1 MNIEVVG
8 YMATAI
14 IALSLTPQVY
24 KSWKTKSTKDI
35 SIPWIL
41 VYITG
46 LFLWIIYGVGIASN
60 PLTLS
65 ATIEILVAISLLIL
79 KLKYK

>member
-1 MNIEVVG
+1 MNIEVIG
-8 YMATAI
+8 YMATALMAI
-14 IALSLTPQVY
+14 SLSPQVY
-24 KSWKTKSTKDI
+24 KSWTTKSTKDI

-41 VYITG
+41 IYITG
-46 LFLWIIYGVGIASN
+46 LALWIVYAIGISSN

-65 ATIEILVAISLLIL
+65 ATIEVLMAISLLIL